1 MNHILLLLLCLLTSC
16 ASYQGTQSYSVVED
30 VYYTSE
36 KTDRLR
42 GEVYVPKG
50 AGPFPGVVL
59 VHGGGWQ
66 LRDLSDMR
74 SIAKS
79 LASHGFVV
87 FNINYRLAPKHRHP
101 VPVDDLA
108 SALAYF
114 KSHAELYRLDPAK
127 LGLWG
132 YSSGGHTVS
141 YYALVRGGVQAVVT
155 GGAPYDFTWY
165 PKSPYI
171 KAYTGAYRNDAL
183 EKYVEASVVNKV
195 TESSPPFF
203 IYHAKEDRL
212 VEFAQ
217 ATNFEAR
224 FLALKRPVKRH
235 DISWWGHAFAFALN
249 DEAVEKGVEFLQK
262 NLR

>member
-1 MNHILLLLLCLLTSC
+1 MKTFFLLLLSLLASC
-16 ASYQGTQSYSVVED
+16 ASYRGQGSFSVLENI
-30 VYYTSE
+30 YYTSE
-36 KTDRLR
+36 KTERLR
-42 GEVYVPKG
+42 GEVYIPNG
-50 AGPFPGVVL
+50 AGPYPGVVL

-74 SIAKS
+74 SIAES

-87 FNINYRLAPKHRHP
+87 FNINYRLAPQFRHP
-101 VPVDDLA
+101 TPVDDLA
-108 SALAYF
+108 SALIYF
-114 KSHAELYRLDPAK
+114 KEHAALYRLKPEK
-127 LGLWG
+127 IGLWG

-165 PKSPYI
+165 PQSPYI
-171 KAYTGAYRNDAL
+171 KAYTGSYRNEAL
-183 EKYVEASVVNKV
+183 EAYIEASVVNKV

-203 IYHAKEDRL
+203 IYHAKEDKL

-224 FLALKRPVKRH
+224 FLVLKRPVQRH

-249 DEAVEKGVEFLQK
+249 DDAVKEGVKFMTK
-262 NLR
+262 NLK

>member
-1 MNHILLLLLCLLTSC
+1 MKLNILALLFVLTSC
-16 ASYQGTQSYSVVED
+16 ASYKGPQSYTVVSN
-30 VYYTSE
+30 VYYTSQKIE
-36 KTDRLR
+36 RQQGD
-42 GEVYVPKG
+42 VYVPKG
-50 AGPFPGVVL
+50 EGPFPGVVL

-66 LRDLSDMR
+66 LRDRDDME

-79 LASHGFVV
+79 LAGHGFVV
-87 FNINYRLAPKHRHP
+87 FNINYRLAPKFRHP
-101 VPVDDLA
+101 TPVDDLA
-108 SALAYF
+108 SAL
-114 KSHAELYRLDPAK
+114 SHLRDNAALYRLNVQK
-127 LGLWG
+127 IGLWG

-155 GGAPYDFTWY
+155 GGAPYDFMWY
-165 PKSPYI
+165 PQSPYI
-171 KAYTGAYRNDAL
+171 KSYTGAYRNDDL
-183 EKYVEASVVNKV
+183 ETYAEASVVDKV
-195 TESSPPFF
+195 TETSPPFF

-249 DEAVEKGVEFLQK
+249 DEAVEKGVKFLQK